1 MQYRAMLT
9 FGADRCTALFD
20 ATSARENTTASVKSD
35 LSYGEEVVR
44 GGRKADLNLSL
55 MHMI

>member
-1 MQYRAMLT
+1 MQT

-35 LSYGEEVVR
+35 PSYGEEVVR